1 MDEIQ
6 PVAGARFAQVNL
18 VVSNMERSMGFYR
31 LLGIEVTEMP
41 EPWKVHHQQVT
52 NVAEEV
58 TFEFDS
64 AASVINWASTWES
77 GRTGALIGFEVDC
90 DEDVDR
96 VVTAIADAGHRVIQ
110 PPHLAFFGAR
120 YAVVEDPDGIP
131 VGIMGPIDDSRRR
144 MPQPPG

>member
-6 PVAGARFAQVNL
+6 PVAAARFAQVNL
-18 VVSNMERSMGFYR
+18 VVSNMERSMDFYR

-41 EPWKVHHQQVT
+41 EPWKAHHQQVT
-52 NVAEEV
+52 SVAEKV
-58 TFEFDS
+58 TVEFDS
-64 AASVINWASTWES
+64 AASVVNWASTWES
-77 GRTGALIGFEVDC
+77 GRTGVVIGFAVDR

-96 VVTAIADAGHRVIQ
+96 VVAAIAGAGYRVLQ

-144 MPQPPG
+144 LPQPPG